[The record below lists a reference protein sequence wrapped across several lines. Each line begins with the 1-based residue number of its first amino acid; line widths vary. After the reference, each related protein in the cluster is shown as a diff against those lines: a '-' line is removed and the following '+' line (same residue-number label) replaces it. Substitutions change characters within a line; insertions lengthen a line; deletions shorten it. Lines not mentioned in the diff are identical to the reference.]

1 MQKRNSGVSVND
13 SLNKPKTRG
22 GLDWRVWIGC
32 VAIAGIIGL
41 TLSILFGA
49 ALLFALP
56 AGMLFFF
63 QKDAR
68 IFQLWQLSF
77 LQNSYYDPGKA
88 VRA

>member
-1 MQKRNSGVSVND
+1 MQQRSSGVSVND
-13 SLNKPKTRG
+13 SLNKAKLKA

-32 VAIAGIIGL
+32 AAVALLVGA
-41 TLSILFGA
+41 TVSILFGL

-56 AGMLFFF
+56 FCLLYFFR
-63 QKDAR
+63 KDAR

-88 VRA
+88 ERL